1 MTISSFRL
9 KKKEDINN
17 NVSILEDNLKLI
29 ERKKMA
35 YNELTSYMEK
45 YGSRK
50 KDKEIINDVKNV
62 NSDSGILFQMSE
74 EAIQSLLNYY
84 RTGDEKWYSRY
95 EKLMADVEDS
105 GKKCKLSIENLM
117 KKVKY

>member
-1 MTISSFRL
+1 
-9 KKKEDINN
+9 
-17 NVSILEDNLKLI
+17 
-29 ERKKMA
+29 
-35 YNELTSYMEK
+35 
-45 YGSRK
+45 
-50 KDKEIINDVKNV
+50 
-62 NSDSGILFQMSE
+62 MSE

-95 EKLMADVEDS
+95 EKLMADVEGS